1 MLLDI
6 VKPIDVFPLE
16 FPLELENIVLSY
28 ATKICI
34 ENAVEYFINL
44 NHFDILFCD
53 ANKDS
58 LSKKSCSSNV
68 IDQF

>member
-16 FPLELENIVLSY
+16 FPLELENIVLSN

-34 ENAVEYFINL
+34 ENVVEYFINL
-44 NHFDILFCD
+44 NRFDILFCD

>member
-28 ATKICI
+28 ATKM
-34 ENAVEYFINL
+34 Y
-44 NHFDILFCD
+44 
-53 ANKDS
+53 
-58 LSKKSCSSNV
+58 
-68 IDQF
+68 